1 MLTVKKFTATWCGPC
16 RMLTPV
22 LNEIKQQFYYN
33 VKFED
38 IDIDSNPEIVKK
50 YGVISVPTIVLEVNG
65 KEVRR
70 IHGVSS
76 KMTYVNAIN
85 ENLV

>member
-1 MLTVKKFTATWCGPC
+1 MLVVKKFTATWCGPC

-22 LNEIKQQFYYN
+22 LNEIKDQFYYN

-38 IDIDSNPEIVKK
+38 IDIDSNPKIVEK

-65 KEVRR
+65 KEVKR
-70 IHGVSS
+70 ITGVSS

>member
-22 LNEIKQQFYYN
+22 LNEIKDQFYYN

-38 IDIDSNPEIVKK
+38 IDIDSNPKIVEK

-65 KEVRR
+65 KEVKR
-70 IHGVSS
+70 ITGVSS